1 MGRVKKGKAVFLM
14 ILAGVLALSLS
25 LPSFI
30 IGQEKKEEA
39 DKRPERLV
47 EMAAEYPGIV
57 VNLGENVTMDLF
69 LYNKGRKEESV
80 NVWLASVPK
89 DWTAK
94 LKTYK
99 YDIKEIYVPSGK
111 DKSLTFEAQPSKNIK
126 TGEYKF
132 EIKGQT
138 PDGQFKMDQV
148 VTVTVKEKEKE
159 AKTSKGVTVT
169 TSYPVLR
176 GASDA
181 KFEFS
186 LEVQSQLDK
195 EALFDLSAKGAE
207 GWDINFKPPY
217 EDKFFSSVSL
227 KAGQSQTVAVVV
239 RPAPSSKAGE
249 YPITVRVSSK
259 DAMAEVKLTV
269 ELTGT
274 YKIDAGTPTGVLSLE
289 AYPGK
294 PSNLSIFIKNTGSAV
309 NRNISFSSFKPE
321 NWDVTFKPEKVE
333 TLDPGALKQVEVT
346 IKPGP
351 QALVGDYSVGLMING
366 EKADKTLE
374 MRVSVK
380 ASAAWGWFGIGVILL
395 VIAGLSA
402 LFIWFG
408 RR

>member
-1 MGRVKKGKAVFLM
+1 MGRVNRSKTIFF
-14 ILAGVLALSLS
+14 ILVSFFIMSLS

-30 IGQEKKEEA
+30 LGQEKKEES

-47 EMAAEYPGIV
+47 EMAVEYPGIG
-57 VNLGENVTMDLF
+57 VNVGENVTMDVF
-69 LYNKGRKEESV
+69 LYNKGRKEENV

-89 DWTAK
+89 AWKAK

-99 YDIKEIYVPSGK
+99 YDVKEMYVPSGK
-111 DKSLTFEAQPSKNIK
+111 DKSLTFEALPDKNV
-126 TGEYKF
+126 TPGEYKF

-138 PDGQFKMDQV
+138 PDGQFKMNEFI
-148 VTVTVKEKEKE
+148 TVTVKEKEKE

-195 EALFDLSAKGAE
+195 EALFDLSAKGPE

-227 KAGQSQTVAVVV
+227 KAAQSQTVAVVV
-239 RPAPSSKAGE
+239 RPSPSTKAGE
-249 YPITVRVSSK
+249 YPINVRVSSK

-294 PSNLSIFIKNTGSAV
+294 PSNLSVFVKNTGSAV
-309 NRNISFSSFKPE
+309 NRNITFSSFKPE
-321 NWDVTFKPEKVE
+321 NWDVTFKPEKIE
-333 TLDPGALKQVEVT
+333 ALEPGALKQVEVT

-380 ASAAWGWFGIGVILL
+380 ASAAWGWVGIGVILL
-395 VIAGLSA
+395 VIVGLSG

>member
-1 MGRVKKGKAVFLM
+1 MGRVNRSKTIFF
-14 ILAGVLALSLS
+14 ILISALIMALS
-25 LPSFI
+25 LPSLI
-30 IGQEKKEEA
+30 LGQEKKEEA

-47 EMAAEYPGIV
+47 EMAVEYPGIV
-57 VNLGENVTMDLF
+57 VNVGENVSMELF
-69 LYNKGRKEESV
+69 FYNKGRKEENV

-94 LKTYK
+94 IKTYK
-99 YDIKEIYVPSGK
+99 YDIKEVYVPSGK
-111 DKSLTFEAQPSKNIK
+111 DKSLTFEAQPDKSVKP
-126 TGEYKF
+126 GEYKF

-138 PDGQFKMDQV
+138 PDGRFKMDEV
-148 VTVTVKEKEKE
+148 ITVTVKEKEKE
-159 AKTSKGVTVT
+159 AKASKGVTVA

-186 LEVQSQLDK
+186 LEVKSELDK

-227 KAGQSQTVAVVV
+227 KAGASQNVAVVV
-239 RPAPSSKAGE
+239 KPSPSVKAGE

-294 PSNLSIFIKNTGSAV
+294 PSNLSIFVKNTASAV
-309 NRNISFSSFKPE
+309 NRNITFSSFKPE
-321 NWDVTFKPEKVE
+321 NWDVTFKPEKIE
-333 TLDPGALKQVEVT
+333 ALEPGALKQVEVT

-380 ASAAWGWFGIGVILL
+380 ASAAWGWVGIAVILF